1 MVVVAVLVDWN
12 DEEVEIEVFENWKEA
27 KKKIKEGL
35 GVKVTEDDEAVELDE
50 GETLFIEEIGL
61 EYATVQNL
69 LKELEKNLQK
79 SKMGYY
85 PEVIVKV
92 ANNVEKFRTRREI
105 VEGTLEWC
113 IEKIKK
119 LCGGER

>member
-1 MVVVAVLVDWN
+1 MH
-12 DEEVEIEVFENWKEA
+12 KEDY
-27 KKKIKEGL
+27 KKMER
-35 GVKVTEDDEAVELDE
+35 
-50 GETLFIEEIGL
+50 
-61 EYATVQNL
+61 L
-69 LKELEKNLQK
+69 LKELEKNLQE
-79 SKMGYY
+79 SKMGNY

-119 LCGGER
+119 LCGGGE

>member
-1 MVVVAVLVDWN
+1 MH
-12 DEEVEIEVFENWKEA
+12 KEDY
-27 KKKIKEGL
+27 KKMER
-35 GVKVTEDDEAVELDE
+35 
-50 GETLFIEEIGL
+50 
-61 EYATVQNL
+61 L
-69 LKELEKNLQK
+69 LKELEKNLQE